1 MQNVNRL
8 SEENSPY
15 LLQHANNPVHWQAW
29 TSDIFEKAQAVDKLV
44 LISIG
49 YSTCHWCHVME
60 KESFE
65 NEEVAE
71 LMNAH
76 FICVKVDREEHPD
89 VDKVYMNAVQ
99 IMTNRGGWPL
109 NCITLP
115 DGRPVYG
122 GTYFPKDQWM
132 HILRSLVHMKE
143 KEAHKMEEY
152 AAQLKEGLSQ
162 QRAVISIDNN
172 TKTDY
177 KAQLAETVLRWK
189 ERLDYELG
197 GLNRAPKFPLPN
209 NLDFQFYYATYLEDE
224 TLKDYVYTTLD
235 QMALG
240 GLYDHVEG
248 GFARYSVDHEWK
260 VPHFEK
266 MLYDNAQLL
275 STYSMVYREAQN
287 PVYKSII
294 EQTFDFLEQK
304 MKAPT
309 GGYYSAYDADSEGVE
324 GKFYVWK
331 LEELQEI
338 LVNDW
343 EDASIIF
350 DFSPASYW
358 EEGNYVLRRNTHL
371 TYVCEVLGL
380 SLEEVEVKARLITQQ
395 LHEYRKH
402 RIYPGL
408 DYKQLTSWNSLLLKA
423 IVHCAE
429 TFNDEKYKTAAKDLY
444 NWLNENVIKE
454 DTVLRTVTNGQ
465 AKLDG
470 TLEDYATIMD
480 AFLHYGIYFN
490 DENAIVLVEKWIK
503 RIEAQFKDD
512 YSGLFFFT
520 PKDSTLF
527 YRDLDV
533 SDNVIPSANSIIANV
548 YLKTGLLVDNNDYVS
563 NAENMLHQVLE
574 DIPHYGSAY
583 SNWATLGMHF
593 AFGMKKIK
601 MNNALGEKVQLGHY
615 FAPNVVVTLDNQLKE
630 SLLCTTHSCSLIDLE
645 TEGWLEKCRY

>member
-1 MQNVNRL
+1 MQTRNRL

-15 LLQHANNPVHWQAW
+15 LLQHANNPVHWQPW
-29 TSDIFEKAQAVDKLV
+29 TDSVFEQAQSEDKLV

-65 NEEVAE
+65 NEEVAA
-71 LMNAH
+71 LMNQH
-76 FICVKVDREEHPD
+76 FICIKVDREEHPD

-132 HILRSLVHMKE
+132 HILRSLVHMKDNE
-143 KEAHKMEEY
+143 VQKMEEY
-152 AAQLKEGLSQ
+152 ASQLKEGLSQ
-162 QRAVISIDNN
+162 SREFIPLEGKSGF
-172 TKTDY
+172 DY
-177 KAQLAETVLRWK
+177 KSHLSETVLRWK

-197 GLNRAPKFPLPN
+197 GLNRAPKFPLPSN
-209 NLDFQFYYATYLEDE
+209 IDFQLYYATYFSDE
-224 TLKDYVYTTLD
+224 TLLEYVYTTLD

-275 STYSMVYREAQN
+275 STYALAYRESQN
-287 PVYKSII
+287 PIYKSTIF
-294 EQTFDFLEQK
+294 QTFDFLQRK
-304 MKAPT
+304 MKDPN
-309 GGYYSAYDADSEGVE
+309 GGYYSAFDADSEGVE

-331 LEELQEI
+331 LEELQTLLQEE
-338 LVNDW
+338 W

-358 EEGNYVLRRNTHL
+358 EEGNYILRRNTHL

-380 SLEEVEVKARLITQQ
+380 TLDEVEEKAKQITFK
-395 LHEYRKH
+395 LKAERDK
-402 RIYPGL
+402 RVYPGL
-408 DYKQLTSWNSLLLKA
+408 DYKQLTSWNALLLKGF
-423 IVHCAE
+423 IHCAE
-429 TFNDEKYKTAAKDLY
+429 TFTDDRFNTAARELFE
-444 NWLNENVIKE
+444 WLNNSVVQSDKI
-454 DTVLRTVTNGQ
+454 LRTVTRQQ

-470 TLEDYATIMD
+470 TLEDYATLME
-480 AFLHYGIYFN
+480 AYLNYGIFYN
-490 DENAIVLVEKWIK
+490 DVEAIEQVQRWT
-503 RIEAQFKDD
+503 RMIEETFLDPH
-512 YSGLFFFT
+512 SGLFFFT
-520 PKDSTLF
+520 PSDSTLF

-533 SDNVIPSANSIIANV
+533 SDNVIPSANSILANV
-548 YLKTGLLVDNNDYVS
+548 YLKLGLFVDDLRLVNKS
-563 NAENMLHQVLE
+563 ESMLRQVVE

-583 SNWATLGMHF
+583 SNWASLALHF
-593 AFGMKKIK
+593 AFGMKKLKI
-601 MNNALGEKVQLGHY
+601 NNAMGEKLQLGHY
-615 FAPNVVVTLDNQLKE
+615 FLPNVVVTLNKQNHE
-630 SLLCTTHSCSLIDLE
+630 SLLCTTDACSMIDLE
-645 TEGWLEKCRY
+645 KEGWLEKCRF